1 VLGHELGQT
10 RDFFLGLFSSDQ
22 IQVALHLFNYNCIN
36 YKILHHMPSL
46 KNSMQI
52 PLLEIS
58 HDNFLGAS
66 MCFNAPNQS
75 LILMATSLKTKLR
88 RCNLTSLFLI
98 KGLEQELFFNTYI
111 GLPPICCKWQSVD
124 KDFSL
129 APYVFLK
136 LKMATRFV

>member
-1 VLGHELGQT
+1 
-10 RDFFLGLFSSDQ
+10 
-22 IQVALHLFNYNCIN
+22 
-36 YKILHHMPSL
+36 MPSL

-58 HDNFLGAS
+58 HDSILGAS
-66 MCFNAPNQS
+66 MCFNADNQS
-75 LILMATSLKTKLR
+75 LILMVTSLKIELR

-98 KGLEQELFFNTYI
+98 RELEQEMFFKIDI
-111 GLPPICCKWQSVD
+111 GLPTICCRWESVN

-136 LKMATRFV
+136 LRNGYQIHVTPIIR